1 MLGFNHEFLAALLLK
16 LEKRIAEIPIESRDL
31 GFTKPGPYIFE
42 LLAELNIT
50 YKTATMLIGTIE
62 EAALLLEEGK
72 LQTIVALTLEISPL
86 SRVIV
91 MKSFFVGEILFC

>member
-42 LLAELNIT
+42 LLAELNTRI
-50 YKTATMLIGTIE
+50 
-62 EAALLLEEGK
+62 K
-72 LQTIVALTLEISPL
+72 LPQ
-86 SRVIV
+86 
-91 MKSFFVGEILFC
+91 C